1 MAPPSMGYN
10 PPSSG
15 VGGYNPT
22 EEDEEGLYDLEPDDG
37 PDDIYN
43 DGDEVGIW
51 LFYMLSKWLSA

>member
-10 PPSSG
+10 PPNSG

-43 DGDEVGIW
+43 DGDEVGI
-51 LFYMLSKWLSA
+51 